1 MTIAMP
7 IRLGPAEEVLIAQ
20 LESTGAKEAAD
31 ALRAKGL
38 PNRKVEAYHYTD
50 LKTMLRDVPGTTA
63 SADAVSAPKFQ
74 IAGAYRVLIAN
85 GVASHDGTPPNGI
98 IVSEE
103 EGNALNP
110 RDDVIVGMNRGLT
123 SSHLKV
129 RFEGSVD
136 PVVHLDYRL
145 AGEAH
150 HVATS
155 VLIEVADGAT
165 ATVVQ
170 SFSGSDAAHLGNHGT
185 RIVLGKDA
193 HLLHVIIDQSGMAT
207 RHFHTME
214 YAIDEKVQLKTLGIN
229 LGAGLSRT
237 SIFGSFNGGGAHA
250 DFSGMNLIDARMHCD
265 VKLDLTHAVPDTTS
279 TELYKAVVRG
289 DGTSAFQGR
298 IVVAQD
304 AQKTDAKMMSQGLM
318 LSDEA
323 QIFTKPELEI
333 YADDVQCGHGATTGD
348 LDENSLF
355 YLMSRG
361 IPKDEAA
368 GILTCAF
375 VQELLDRVE
384 DAELNEALT
393 GLVDEWLTSEGRA

>member
-1 MTIAMP
+1 MSIAMP
-7 IRLGPAEEVLIAQ
+7 IRLGPAEEALIAQ
-20 LESTGAKEAAD
+20 LEGAGAKDAAE
-31 ALRAKGL
+31 ALRATGL
-38 PNRKVEAYHYTD
+38 PNRKLEAYHYTD
-50 LKTMLRDVPGTTA
+50 LKTMLRDVPTA
-63 SADAVSAPKFQ
+63 NVADGAVTAPKLR
-74 IAGAYRVLIAN
+74 IPGAYRVLMAN
-85 GVASHDGTPPNGI
+85 GTASHESTPPNGI
-98 IVSEE
+98 IISDES
-103 EGNALNP
+103 GNALSA
-110 RDDVIVGMNRGLT
+110 RDDVLVSMNRGLAT
-123 SSHLKV
+123 SHLKV
-129 RFEGSVD
+129 RLEGSVD
-136 PVVHLDYRL
+136 PAVHLDYRL
-145 AGEAH
+145 SGDAR

-185 RIVLGKDA
+185 RIALGKDA
-193 HLLHVIIDQSGMAT
+193 RLLHIIIDEMEMAA

-214 YAIDEKVQLKTLGIN
+214 YAIDEKVALTTLGIN

-237 SIFGSFNGGGAHA
+237 SIFGSFDGGGAHA
-250 DFSGMNLIDARMHCD
+250 DFSGMNLLDAGQHCD
-265 VKLDLTHAVPDTTS
+265 IKLDLTHAVPDTTS

-304 AQKTDAKMMSQGLM
+304 AQKTDARMMSQGLM

-333 YADDVQCGHGATTGD
+333 YADDVQCGHGATVGD

-368 GILTCAF
+368 AILTRAF
-375 VQELLDRVE
+375 VQELLDRIE

-393 GLVDEWLTSEGRA
+393 GMVDEWLVRGDAD